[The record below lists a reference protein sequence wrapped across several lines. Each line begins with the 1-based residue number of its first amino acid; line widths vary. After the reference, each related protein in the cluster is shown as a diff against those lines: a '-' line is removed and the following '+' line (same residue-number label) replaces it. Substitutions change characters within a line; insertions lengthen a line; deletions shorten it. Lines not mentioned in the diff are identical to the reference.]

1 MIREIQIS
9 AAAGDEDGYTE
20 PPSMLLILS
29 VIGEEASLRV
39 HACGERGTASDKP
52 VCDLHV
58 PARSL
63 LLALQAAIDD
73 QRSDH

>member
-20 PPSMLLILS
+20 PPSMLLVLS
-29 VIGEEASLRV
+29 VIGDEASLRV
-39 HACGERGTASDKP
+39 HACGEKGKASDKP
-52 VCDLHV
+52 LFDLQV

-63 LLALQAAIDD
+63 LLALQAAINDEHSL
-73 QRSDH
+73 R